1 MTDVI
6 PGSGVI
12 KSVVFVVIMSEAAS
26 WNLHNE
32 PSTWEVHS
40 IVSFTIDLNI
50 K

>member
-32 PSTWEVHS
+32 PSMWEVPS

-50 K
+50 N